1 MSLLRVLLVEDSV
14 LLSDRI
20 SEVVHSL
27 PGVQL
32 AASVSSE
39 AEAVDYLE
47 RGNIDV
53 VILDPPRQ
61 GCPEPVLR
69 QVAERLRPELLLL
82 VSCNPEA
89 LARELALLLPGGYR
103 ARLVQPVDMFPHTPH
118 IETLAVLE
126 RLGASPRPARP
137 STRGRGSAARRAA
150 RRAAAASSGRAGSPS
165 GAAARARKR

>member
-1 MSLLRVLLVEDSV
+1 VSLLRILLVEDSV

-53 VILDPPRQ
+53 VILDLQ
-61 GCPEPVLR
+61 LKKGTGFGVLR
-69 QVAERLRPELLLL
+69 ALRKILKRPAVVVFTNFALPTYRETALELGAEHFLDKSRDYERLPEVLNEI
-82 VSCNPEA
+82 S
-89 LARELALLLPGGYR
+89 AR
-103 ARLVQPVDMFPHTPH
+103 HH
-118 IETLAVLE
+118 
-126 RLGASPRPARP
+126 
-137 STRGRGSAARRAA
+137 
-150 RRAAAASSGRAGSPS
+150 
-165 GAAARARKR
+165 